1 MKKLRRKLKLA
12 ILFWLLCFTLFMSSI
27 SYAQGK
33 PQPFGLKLGVST
45 KEETLEIIKNE
56 GGKITES
63 GYKVIKGDI
72 TNPNVEGVEVKG
84 LPVDNLSYATFWFF
98 KGKLYMIVY
107 HFPLS
112 MNKEEF
118 YVLFEQLKKR
128 YGQPKR
134 YVKPWLANGIA
145 VWNFGD
151 VRMTLS
157 APWVS
162 WEMYL
167 IYEHLPLVKEVEKS
181 DAEVYHRETA
191 KPKKGL

>member
-1 MKKLRRKLKLA
+1 MGKLSRKLKLA
-12 ILFWLLCFTLFMSSI
+12 ILFWLLSFILFMSSV
-27 SYAQGK
+27 SYAQKK
-33 PQPFGLKLGVST
+33 PQPFGLKLGIST
-45 KEETLEIIKNE
+45 KEETLEIIKKE

-72 TNPNVEGVEVKG
+72 TNPNVEGIEVKG
-84 LPVDNLSYATFWFF
+84 LPVDNLSHATFWFF

-112 MNKEEF
+112 MNHDEF
-118 YVLFEQLKKR
+118 YVLSDQLKKT

-134 YVKPWLANGIA
+134 YVRPWLANGLA
-145 VWNFGD
+145 VWDFGD
-151 VRMTLS
+151 VRITLS
-157 APWVS
+157 APWAS
-162 WEMYL
+162 WTMYL
-167 IYEHLPLVKEVEKS
+167 TYEHIPLAKEVEKS

>member
-1 MKKLRRKLKLA
+1 MGKLSRKLKLA
-12 ILFWLLCFTLFMSSI
+12 ILFWLLSFILFMSSV
-27 SYAQGK
+27 SYAQKK
-33 PQPFGLKLGVST
+33 PQPFGLKLGIST
-45 KEETLEIIKNE
+45 KEETLEIIKKE
-56 GGKITES
+56 GGKITEN

-72 TNPNVEGVEVKG
+72 TNPNVEGIEVKG
-84 LPVDNLSYATFWFF
+84 LPVDNLSHATFWFF

-118 YVLFEQLKKR
+118 YVLSDQLKKT

-134 YVKPWLANGIA
+134 YVRPWLANGLA
-145 VWNFGD
+145 VWDFGD
-151 VRMTLS
+151 VRITLS
-157 APWVS
+157 APWAS
-162 WEMYL
+162 WTMYL
-167 IYEHLPLVKEVEKS
+167 TYEHIPLAKEVEKS

>member
-1 MKKLRRKLKLA
+1 MKKLRRKLKPA

-45 KEETLEIIKNE
+45 KEETMQIIKNE

-72 TNPNVEGVEVKG
+72 VNPNVEGIEVEG
-84 LPVDNLSYATFWFF
+84 LPVDNLSHATFWFF
-98 KGKLYMIVY
+98 KGKLYRIVY

-134 YVKPWLANGIA
+134 YVKPWLANGLA

-167 IYEHLPLVKEVEKS
+167 TYEHLPLVKEVEKS

>member
-1 MKKLRRKLKLA
+1 MKKLRRKLKPA

-45 KEETLEIIKNE
+45 KEETIEIIKNE

-72 TNPNVEGVEVKG
+72 ANPNVEGIEVEG
-84 LPVDNLSYATFWFF
+84 LPVDNLSHATFWFF

-112 MNKEEF
+112 MNHEEF

-134 YVKPWLANGIA
+134 YVKPWLADGLA

-157 APWVS
+157 APWTS

-167 IYEHLPLVKEVEKS
+167 TYEHLPLVKEVAKS